1 MKVLYVTFV
10 MVFIDQITKFWVK
23 GFSIPF
29 LNLRHEG
36 MYYGQSINVIGD
48 FFQLTF
54 VENPGMAFGVDVTDN
69 AKLWL
74 SLFSIVASVGLF
86 VYLYSVRKQS
96 LSLRIALSMILA
108 GALGNLIDRVFYGV
122 FYTYSSIF
130 YGKVVDFFDFD
141 FFDFQIFG
149 RTYDRWP
156 IFNVADMCV
165 SIGVL
170 ILLLF
175 YKQHQQE
182 HKEIAI
188 TTNQNIELSTQTLQ
202 SEETSDSTES
212 TLENEK
218 VKNDESDNREE
229 IQN

>member
-10 MVFIDQITKFWVK
+10 MVFVDQVTKLWVK
-23 GFSIPF
+23 GFSIPL

-86 VYLYSVRKQS
+86 IYLYSVRKQS

-122 FYTYSSIF
+122 FYSYSSIF

-165 SIGVL
+165 SIGVM

-188 TTNQNIELSTQTLQ
+188 TTDQNIELSTQTLQ

-212 TLENEK
+212 ALENEK

>member
-1 MKVLYVTFV
+1 
-10 MVFIDQITKFWVK
+10 MVFIDQLTKFWVK
-23 GFSIPF
+23 GFAIPF
-29 LNLRHEG
+29 LHFRHEG

-54 VENPGMAFGVDVTDN
+54 VENPGMAFGVDVTDH

-74 SLFSIVASVGLF
+74 SLFSILASVGLF
-86 VYLYSVRKQS
+86 LYLYSVRKQS
-96 LSLRIALSMILA
+96 FSLRLALSMILA
-108 GALGNLIDRVFYGV
+108 GAIGNLIDRVFYGT
-122 FYTYSSIF
+122 FYGYASIF

-156 IFNVADMCV
+156 IFNIADMCV

-170 ILLLF
+170 ILLFF

-188 TTNQNIELSTQTLQ
+188 TNQNIELPGELLQ
-202 SEETSDSTES
+202 GEESTES
-212 TLENEK
+212 TENTFENK
-218 VKNDESDNREE
+218 EINHDESDNREE
-229 IQN
+229 IQH

>member
-10 MVFIDQITKFWVK
+10 MVFIDQLSKLWVK
-23 GFSIPF
+23 GFSIPL

-74 SLFSIVASVGLF
+74 SLFSIVASIGLF

-122 FYTYSSIF
+122 FYTYSSLF

-182 HKEIAI
+182 HKEISI
-188 TTNQNIELSTQTLQ
+188 TTDQNVEVPEQTLQ
-202 SEETSDSTES
+202 NDETSDLNENP
-212 TLENEK
+212 LDNEK
-218 VKNDESDNREE
+218 VNNDKSDNREE

>member
-10 MVFIDQITKFWVK
+10 MVFIDQISKLWVK

-74 SLFSIVASVGLF
+74 SLFSIVASIGLF

-122 FYTYSSIF
+122 FYTYSSLF

-182 HKEIAI
+182 HKEISI
-188 TTNQNIELSTQTLQ
+188 TTDQNVEVPEQTLQ
-202 SEETSDSTES
+202 NDETSDLNEN
-212 TLENEK
+212 TLDNEK
-218 VKNDESDNREE
+218 VNNDKSDNREE

>member
-1 MKVLYVTFV
+1 
-10 MVFIDQITKFWVK
+10 MVIVDQLSKFWVK

-29 LNLRHEG
+29 FNLRHEG

-86 VYLYSVRKQS
+86 IYLYSVRKQS

-122 FYTYSSIF
+122 FYNYSSIF

-175 YKQHQQE
+175 YKQHQKE

-188 TTNQNIELSTQTLQ
+188 TTGQNVEASGQTIQ
-202 SEETSDSTES
+202 INETSGLNENS
-212 TLENEK
+212 LENEK
-218 VKNDESDNREE
+218 VKNDESNNREE

>member
-1 MKVLYVTFV
+1 VKVLYVTFV
-10 MVFIDQITKFWVK
+10 MVFIDQVTKLWVK
-23 GFSIPF
+23 GFSVPF
-29 LNLRHEG
+29 LHIRHEG

-54 VENPGMAFGVDVTDN
+54 VENPGLAFGVDVTDH

-74 SLFSIVASVGLF
+74 SLFSILASIGLF

-96 LSLRIALSMILA
+96 LSLRVALAMILG
-108 GALGNLIDRVFYGV
+108 GAIGNLIDRVFYGAI
-122 FYTYSSIF
+122 YGYATIF

-149 RTYDRWP
+149 RTYERWP

-170 ILLLF
+170 ILLFF

-182 HKEIAI
+182 HKNIAV
-188 TTNQNIELSTQTLQ
+188 TNDQNIELSGETLQ
-202 SEETSDSTES
+202 SGETSDPTENI
-212 TLENEK
+212 LESEK
-218 VKNDESDNREE
+218 LNHDESDNREE

>member
-1 MKVLYVTFV
+1 VKVLYVTFV

-74 SLFSIVASVGLF
+74 SLFSIVASIGLF

-122 FYTYSSIF
+122 FYTYSSLF

-182 HKEIAI
+182 HKEISI
-188 TTNQNIELSTQTLQ
+188 TTDQNVEVPEQTLQ
-202 SEETSDSTES
+202 NDETSDLNEN
-212 TLENEK
+212 TLDNEK
-218 VKNDESDNREE
+218 VNNDKSDNREE

>member
-74 SLFSIVASVGLF
+74 SLFSIVASIGLF

-122 FYTYSSIF
+122 FYTYSSLF

-182 HKEIAI
+182 HKEISI
-188 TTNQNIELSTQTLQ
+188 TTDQNVEVPEQTLQ
-202 SEETSDSTES
+202 NDGTSDLNENP
-212 TLENEK
+212 LDNEK
-218 VKNDESDNREE
+218 VNNDKSDNREE

>member
-10 MVFIDQITKFWVK
+10 MVIVDQLSKFWVK

-36 MYYGQSINVIGD
+36 MYYGESVKVIGN

-86 VYLYSVRKQS
+86 IYLYSVRKQS

-108 GALGNLIDRVFYGV
+108 GALGNLIDRVFYGI
-122 FYTYSSIF
+122 FYSYSSIF

-182 HKEIAI
+182 HKEISI
-188 TTNQNIELSTQTLQ
+188 TTDQNVELLTQTLQ
-202 SEETSDSTES
+202 SEEKSDSTES
-212 TLENEK
+212 TLEKEK
-218 VKNDESDNREE
+218 VNNDESDIREE

>member
-1 MKVLYVTFV
+1 MVLV
-10 MVFIDQITKFWVK
+10 DQISKLWVK

-29 LNLRHEG
+29 LNFRHEG
-36 MYYGQSINVIGD
+36 MYYGQSVNVIGD
-48 FFQLTF
+48 FFQFTF
-54 VENPGMAFGVDVTDN
+54 VENPGMAFGVDVTDH

-74 SLFSIVASVGLF
+74 SLFSILASVGLF
-86 VYLYSVRKQS
+86 IYLYSVRKQS
-96 LSLRIALSMILA
+96 FSLRIALAMILA
-108 GALGNLIDRVFYGV
+108 GALGNLIDRVFYGA
-122 FYTYSSIF
+122 FFGYAQLF

-149 RTYDRWP
+149 RTYERWP

-170 ILLLF
+170 ILLFF

-182 HKEIAI
+182 HKEIA
-188 TTNQNIELSTQTLQ
+188 TTTGQAIDA
-202 SEETSDSTES
+202 SEELLQREGSADLIENP
-212 TLENEK
+212 LENENIN
-218 VKNDESDNREE
+218 NDKPDNREE

>member
-1 MKVLYVTFV
+1 

-74 SLFSIVASVGLF
+74 SLFSIVASIGLF

-122 FYTYSSIF
+122 FYTYSSLF

-182 HKEIAI
+182 HKEISI
-188 TTNQNIELSTQTLQ
+188 TTGQNVEVPEQTLQ
-202 SEETSDSTES
+202 NDETSDLNEN
-212 TLENEK
+212 TLDNEK
-218 VKNDESDNREE
+218 VNNDKSDNREE

>member
-74 SLFSIVASVGLF
+74 SLFSIVASIGLF

-122 FYTYSSIF
+122 FYTYSSLF

-182 HKEIAI
+182 HKEISI
-188 TTNQNIELSTQTLQ
+188 TTDQNVEVPEQTLQ
-202 SEETSDSTES
+202 NDETSDLNEN
-212 TLENEK
+212 TLDNEK
-218 VKNDESDNREE
+218 VNNDKSDNREE

>member
-86 VYLYSVRKQS
+86 IYLYSVRKQS

-108 GALGNLIDRVFYGV
+108 GALGNLVDRVFYGV

-188 TTNQNIELSTQTLQ
+188 TTDQNIELSTQTLQ

-212 TLENEK
+212 ALENEK

>member
-1 MKVLYVTFV
+1 
-10 MVFIDQITKFWVK
+10 MVFIDQISKLWVK

-74 SLFSIVASVGLF
+74 SLFSIAASIGLF
-86 VYLYSVRKQS
+86 IYLYSVRKQS
-96 LSLRIALSMILA
+96 FSLRIALSMILA

-122 FYTYSSIF
+122 FYSYSSIF

-188 TTNQNIELSTQTLQ
+188 TTDQNIELSTQTLQ
-202 SEETSDSTES
+202 SEDTSDSTENP
-212 TLENEK
+212 LENEK
-218 VKNDESDNREE
+218 VNNDESDNREE

>member
-1 MKVLYVTFV
+1 

-86 VYLYSVRKQS
+86 IYLYSVRKQS
-96 LSLRIALSMILA
+96 FSLRLALSMILA
-108 GALGNLIDRVFYGV
+108 GALGNLIDRVLYGV
-122 FYTYSSIF
+122 FYSYSSIF

-165 SIGVL
+165 SIGVM

-188 TTNQNIELSTQTLQ
+188 TTDQNIELSIQTLQ

>member
-1 MKVLYVTFV
+1 
-10 MVFIDQITKFWVK
+10 MVFVDQITKFWVK
-23 GFSIPF
+23 GFSLPF
-29 LNLRHEG
+29 LHLRHEG
-36 MYYGQSINVIGD
+36 MYYGQSTKVIGD

-74 SLFSIVASVGLF
+74 SLFSIIASVGLF
-86 VYLYSVRKQS
+86 IYLYSVRKQS
-96 LSLRIALSMILA
+96 FSLRIALSMILA
-108 GALGNLIDRVFYGV
+108 GALGNLIDRVFYGI
-122 FYTYSSIF
+122 FYGYSSIF

-149 RTYDRWP
+149 RTYERWP

-170 ILLLF
+170 ILLFF

-182 HKEIAI
+182 HKDIAV
-188 TTNQNIELSTQTLQ
+188 TTVRNSELAGQAISN
-202 SEETSDSTES
+202 ES
-212 TLENEK
+212 TSSTTENSLENEK
-218 VKNDESDNREE
+218 INNDEPDNREE

>member
-10 MVFIDQITKFWVK
+10 MVIVDQLSKFWVK

-29 LNLRHEG
+29 LHFRHEG
-36 MYYGQSINVIGD
+36 MFYGQSINVIGD

-54 VENPGMAFGVDVTDN
+54 VENPGMAFGVDVTDH
-69 AKLWL
+69 AKFWL
-74 SLFSIVASVGLF
+74 SLFSILASVGLF
-86 VYLYSVRKQS
+86 IYLYSVRKQS
-96 LSLRIALSMILA
+96 FSLRIALSMILA
-108 GALGNLIDRVFYGV
+108 GALGNLIDRVFYGI
-122 FYTYSSIF
+122 FYGYSTLF

-149 RTYDRWP
+149 RTYERWP

-170 ILLLF
+170 ILLFF

-188 TTNQNIELSTQTLQ
+188 TDQNIALPGELLQ
-202 SEETSDSTES
+202 GEESAES
-212 TLENEK
+212 IENTFENK
-218 VKNDESDNREE
+218 EINHDESDNREE
-229 IQN
+229 IQH